1 MIPVLAFLLFEEP
14 EGGVNI
20 PQGAVEYGVKLEER
34 RSWNPVKFAEQYG
47 LKLVG
52 ANFFLCQE

>member
-1 MIPVLAFLLFEEP
+1 MDFIAFLLFEEP
-14 EGGVNI
+14 KGGVTI
-20 PQGAVEYGVKLEER
+20 PQGAVEYGKKLEER
-34 RSWNPVKFAEQYG
+34 RSWNAMKFAKEYG